1 MAFIYFYF
9 SFGLSYF
16 LIVHFFGDIEFSR
29 RLSIIRFVF
38 LVLLW
43 PLTLFS
49 LTLKFKKFFK
59 ILKPSA
65 ILKIYLLGSTEK
77 AEKKL
82 MRKEL
87 GESGEVDGMK
97 WTYWDDEDDTKD

>member
-1 MAFIYFYF
+1 
-9 SFGLSYF
+9 
-16 LIVHFFGDIEFSR
+16 
-29 RLSIIRFVF
+29 
-38 LVLLW
+38 
-43 PLTLFS
+43 
-49 LTLKFKKFFK
+49 
-59 ILKPSA
+59 LKPSA